1 MDLRHLQYFLAVAH
15 ELNFTRAAASLHMAV
30 SPLSRAIR
38 ELEGEVGCAL
48 LTRTT
53 RNVEL
58 TEAGVALLPLA
69 QDILARVNSLSYLT
83 NLRASGNSELAV
95 GIRSVP
101 ASFTAMLIERVFEPA
116 APRLRVKFRANP
128 VREQI
133 KQLLIGDIAL
143 AVISEPVDDPRI
155 AYLPVMVEQAAVALP
170 DTPEHR
176 SIDVV
181 LPYHLRDLDLM
192 VGDIAYRDMFEEYVT
207 AARSVS
213 EDRTPVIGGF
223 RFEVANGGVAA
234 FTMFN
239 PESPL
244 HITVQGPGVVIRP
257 LPETVRYTTHLA
269 WLREREGLDDLG
281 VILAQARIAFMS
293 PVEY

>member
-38 ELEGEVGCAL
+38 ELEAEVGCAL
-48 LTRTT
+48 LTRNT

-58 TEAGVALLPLA
+58 TTAGSAMVPLA

-83 NLRASGNSELAV
+83 NLRASGSSELVV

-101 ASFTAMLIERVFEPA
+101 ASFTTTLIERVFDQA
-116 APRLRVKFRANP
+116 APKSQVKFRANP
-128 VREQI
+128 VPEQI
-133 KQLLIGDIAL
+133 RQLLIGDIAL
-143 AVISEPVDDPRI
+143 AIVSEPVEDPRI
-155 AYLPVMVEQAAVALP
+155 AYLPVMVEQAAIALP
-170 DTPEHR
+170 DTPGHR
-176 SIDVV
+176 ALEVV
-181 LPYHLRDLDLM
+181 LPHHLHDLDLM
-192 VGDIAYRDMFEEYVT
+192 VGDIAYRDVFEPYVS

-223 RFEVANGGVAA
+223 RFEIANGGVAA
-234 FTMFN
+234 FTMLN

-244 HITVQGPGVVIRP
+244 HATVQGPGVVIRP
-257 LPETVRYTTHLA
+257 LPDTIRYTTHLA
-269 WLREREGLDDLG
+269 WLRERQGLDDLG
-281 VILAQARIAFMS
+281 VLIAQARIAFSS